1 MMVSLL
7 GCFSKGGPC
16 GRQFFHLFGLFLHW
30 QSAYSQFIH
39 INARLL
45 YCTHVLEL
53 YFSSSPFFCVR
64 SLSLA
69 ECAFIQNCCLIIE
82 SCLPHIWWTTV
93 VFACVMHWHL
103 PTPHKHFGHYTSL
116 SNSWQLFSRVMHAHF
131 ELCYLHVL
139 YKKLVLTPPVEV
151 YNIYWCFCSWKWHY
165 RNIKWTC
172 LCTVSKCCCIY
183 ILPEI

>member
-30 QSAYSQFIH
+30 QSAYFQFTH

-64 SLSLA
+64 SLSLWV
-69 ECAFIQNCCLIIE
+69 CFHSKLLFNDWQLFTTRLWLMND
-82 SCLPHIWWTTV
+82 SCLPV
-93 VFACVMHWHL
+93 
-103 PTPHKHFGHYTSL
+103 
-116 SNSWQLFSRVMHAHF
+116 
-131 ELCYLHVL
+131 
-139 YKKLVLTPPVEV
+139 
-151 YNIYWCFCSWKWHY
+151 
-165 RNIKWTC
+165 
-172 LCTVSKCCCIY
+172 LCTHTYQHHITLLVITPLWVIHDNCLPVLWMLTSDYVVCMLFIRKQIPKVGLDFISVS
-183 ILPEI
+183 L